1 MLNEVLE
8 QWMRGDEDDLI
19 RIERDLAWMQRQLFD
34 QYEPD
39 RFSRFGDRL
48 GEWLRQVED
57 DEQRKA
63 MFRLLP
69 HVFFVGREQF
79 ASLYRT
85 AYRDAATRWIIDQAA
100 IDVCAPDAARAVEDA
115 MRRTWFCPLT
125 DSMRINSFL
134 KVNDEGGHA
143 VRPDWRSLARLGDA
157 GSGASEG
164 KIRTFVRENGIAR
177 LVLVEDFVGS
187 GSQMIEAVRFA
198 RSTLPDTPILVL
210 PLVCCP
216 VGDAQGRQLA
226 IDLASLTFEPV
237 LTLAP
242 NMCITQTPDP
252 LEAAALTDVRPLLE
266 EFAGRYG
273 DMHFDIPYGFEGT
286 GALVVLHT
294 NCPDNTIPL
303 LHADGPDWAALF
315 PRINRN

>member
-1 MLNEVLE
+1 MLNDVLE
-8 QWMRGDEDDLI
+8 PWMRGDEDDLI

-39 RFSRFGDRL
+39 SFSRFGDRL

-69 HVFFVGREQF
+69 HVLFIGHEQF
-79 ASLYRT
+79 ASLFRT
-85 AYRDAATRWIIDQAA
+85 AYRDVATRWIIDQAA
-100 IDVCAPDAARAVEDA
+100 IDICSGDAAQQVDQA
-115 MRRTWFCPLT
+115 MRSTWFCPLT

-157 GSGASEG
+157 GGDAG
-164 KIRTFVRENGIAR
+164 PGRIQAFVAGNQIVR

-187 GSQMIEAVRFA
+187 GSQMVEAVEFA

-216 VGDAQGRQLA
+216 VGEREGRRLA
-226 IDLASLTFEPV
+226 AKYPRLVFESV
-237 LTLAP
+237 LTLPERMFLTREPHA
-242 NMCITQTPDP
+242 D
-252 LEAAALTDVRPLLE
+252 EAEALTNARPLLE
-266 EFAGRYG
+266 AFAGRYG
-273 DMHFDIPYGFEGT
+273 HGHFELPYGFEGT
-286 GALVVLHT
+286 GALIVLHT
-294 NCPDNTIPL
+294 NCPDNTVPL
-303 LHADGPDWAALF
+303 LHADGREWKALF